1 MAKAACWT
9 VTDVQARKDV
19 YKRQAWSKPAV
30 RAGQAK
36 KAQAC
41 KKNGKTD
48 K

>member
-1 MAKAACWT
+1 MKYRQW
-9 VTDVQARKDV
+9 KKN
-19 YKRQAWSKPAV
+19 YKKKHGVNPPF

-36 KAQAC
+36 TAQAC